1 MPIGIFDSGIGG
13 LTVFKE
19 INRSFPFSD
28 IYYLG
33 DTARVPYG
41 NKSPE
46 TVVRY
51 SLECA
56 NYLSGFGIDV
66 LVIACNTAS
75 SYALERLKEYMDIPV
90 VGVVEPGVE
99 LALSITKN
107 GKIGVI
113 GTQGTIKSNSYKK
126 SLIEKADVEVFQKA
140 CPLFVPLVEEGMV
153 DNHIARIVAKEY
165 LDELVNKGI
174 DTLILGCTHYPLLK
188 ETIKS
193 LYPHLKIVD
202 SSQAI
207 TDFLKR
213 HYLPKEE
220 TGIKRVFITDESPAF
235 EKLKSMLIGDIPVE
249 KLELSQLCSL

>member
-19 INRSFPFSD
+19 INREFSLSD

-46 TVVRY
+46 TVIRY

-56 NYLSGFGIDV
+56 NYLLGFDIDV

-75 SYALERLKEYMDIPV
+75 SYALDTLKKNLDIPV

-99 LALSITKN
+99 LALSITEN
-107 GKIGVI
+107 RKIGVI
-113 GTQGTIKSNSYKK
+113 GTQGTIKSGSYKN
-126 SLIEKADVEVFQKA
+126 SLLEKAHVEVYQKP
-140 CPLFVPLVEEGMV
+140 CPLFVPLVEEGML
-153 DNHIARIVAKEY
+153 DNEITKMVIKEY
-165 LDELVNKGI
+165 LDEIIKKGI

-188 ETIKS
+188 KAIKQI
-193 LYPHLKIVD
+193 YPHIKIVD

-207 TDFLKR
+207 TDFLKK
-213 HYLPKEE
+213 HHIPKTEN
-220 TGIKRVFITDESPAF
+220 GIKRIFITDESPAF
-235 EKLKSMLIGDIPVE
+235 EKLKNMLIGDIPVN
-249 KLELSQLCSL
+249 KLELSQLCTL